1 MHTGDSNRLGFINL
15 RDERRTRRANI
26 DGRKRAGN
34 AAYDA
39 ELYMEATR
47 EYDAA
52 IEACEAC
59 LENAT
64 RDDDDDAEGDFDATG
79 ARRTLCALRCNRAAA
94 KTKRKM
100 FEEAMG
106 DARYVIDR
114 PLEAGPKVLCKAF
127 YRMSKALE
135 GVGDAEGAESALL
148 SAKKIEPNNP
158 VVKQALRN
166 LSSVFHL
173 IVVLNRASP
182 EVLSR
187 QPKYRDFEGHCGTH
201 RRNPLCGD

>member
-1 MHTGDSNRLGFINL
+1 MAFESARK
-15 RDERRTRRANI
+15 RADI
-26 DGRKRAGN
+26 DARKRAGN

-64 RDDDDDAEGDFDATG
+64 HDVDADFDATG
-79 ARRTLCALRCNRAAA
+79 VRRTLCAVRCNRAAA

-100 FEEAMG
+100 FEEAME

-114 PLEAGPKVLCKAF
+114 PLEAGPKVLCKAL
-127 YRMSKALE
+127 YRLSKALE

-187 QPKYRDFEGHCGTH
+187 QPKYCDFEGHCGTH

>member
-1 MHTGDSNRLGFINL
+1 MDATA
-15 RDERRTRRANI
+15 RANI
-26 DGRKRAGN
+26 DERKRAGN

-39 ELYMEATR
+39 EAYMEATR

-52 IEACEAC
+52 IEACEAV
-59 LENAT
+59 LARVEE
-64 RDDDDDAEGDFDATG
+64 RREEEDDATG
-79 ARRTLCALRCNRAAA
+79 VKRTLCAVRCNRAAA

-100 FEEAMG
+100 FEEAME
-106 DARYVIDR
+106 DAKYVIDR

-127 YRMSKALE
+127 YRLARALE

-148 SAKKIEPNNP
+148 SAKQIEPNNP

-187 QPKYRDFEGHCGTH
+187 QGKYRDFEGHCGTH
-201 RRNPLCGD
+201 RRNPLRGD

>member
-1 MHTGDSNRLGFINL
+1 MAFESARK
-15 RDERRTRRANI
+15 RADI
-26 DGRKRAGN
+26 DARKRAGN

-64 RDDDDDAEGDFDATG
+64 HDDDADFDATG
-79 ARRTLCALRCNRAAA
+79 VRRTLCAVRCNRAAA

-100 FEEAMG
+100 FEEAME

-127 YRMSKALE
+127 YRLSKALE

-158 VVKQALRN
+158 AVKQALRN

>member
-1 MHTGDSNRLGFINL
+1 MDFASA
-15 RDERRTRRANI
+15 RA
-26 DGRKRAGN
+26 DVDARKRAGN

-59 LENAT
+59 LKNAT
-64 RDDDDDAEGDFDATG
+64 HDDDDDFDATG
-79 ARRTLCALRCNRAAA
+79 VRRTLCAVRCNRAAA

-100 FEEAMG
+100 FEEAME
-106 DARYVIDR
+106 DAKYVIDR

-127 YRMSKALE
+127 YRLSKALE

-173 IVVLNRASP
+173 IVVLNRATP

-187 QPKYRDFEGHCGTH
+187 QQKYCDFEGHCGTH
-201 RRNPLCGD
+201 RRNPLCDD

>member
-1 MHTGDSNRLGFINL
+1 MDATA
-15 RDERRTRRANI
+15 RANI
-26 DGRKRAGN
+26 DARKRAGN

-39 ELYMEATR
+39 EAYMEATR

-52 IEACEAC
+52 IEACEAV
-59 LENAT
+59 LARVEE
-64 RDDDDDAEGDFDATG
+64 RREEEEEEEEEDDATG
-79 ARRTLCALRCNRAAA
+79 VKRTLCAVRCNRAAA

-100 FEEAMG
+100 FEEAME
-106 DARYVIDR
+106 DAKYVIDR

-127 YRMSKALE
+127 YRLARALE

-148 SAKKIEPNNP
+148 SAKQIEPNNP

-187 QPKYRDFEGHCGTH
+187 QGKYRDFEGHCGTH
-201 RRNPLCGD
+201 RRNPLRGD

>member
-100 FEEAMG
+100 FEEAME